1 MPRNTNNLSG
11 SIVSSISPKAVI
23 AAVLLIAMT
32 GLWLRVFLRGRSG
45 PAAAQAQNARNAQAA
60 QSESRTIMGME
71 ESKKLRPV
79 ALPVVPGRH
88 DQLQIDPFV
97 FDPVQWAHA
106 ADHASPDS
114 PELSNADAA
123 EQKHWANLQ
132 RISKRLVLEAVVK
145 DADGVP
151 INACVDGKVLSKG
164 STLKVKENGEIYELK
179 VVEVCETEIKL
190 AWQVFALTVKM
201 PSSEWLD

>member
-1 MPRNTNNLSG
+1 M
-11 SIVSSISPKAVI
+11 VI
-23 AAVLLIAMT
+23 AVVLLIMMA

-45 PAAAQAQNARNAQAA
+45 PSRAQAQNLQSPQSGPLKSQLGLQAEKPKA
-60 QSESRTIMGME
+60 
-71 ESKKLRPV
+71 LRQV
-79 ALPVVPGRH
+79 SLSMVPGRH
-88 DQLQIDPFV
+88 DRLQIDPFV
-97 FDPVQWAHA
+97 FDPVQWTHA
-106 ADHASPDS
+106 ADHSRSDTPGM
-114 PELSNADAA
+114 SNAGAE

-151 INACVDGKVLSKG
+151 INACVDGTVLFKG
-164 STLKVKENGEIYELK
+164 STLKVKENGEIYELT